1 MRISGVSSVLNA
13 AQSVAASRGFPAFS
27 PGAATGENLARML
40 PYEKSLGR
48 RSMKIMGFC
57 AAVIAIAATTGFAG
71 SDTLHAQ
78 SYPTRTV
85 TLIVPSAAG
94 GGTDTIARLIG
105 DQLAKQLGQSFVVEN
120 RTGGG
125 MLVGTTAAAKAA
137 PDGYTLLVGLTGNM
151 SVNPSLFANLPYDPL
166 ADFTPVAML
175 ANYPFLVVVNN
186 DLPAKSIKELIALLK
201 SQAGKI
207 DYASAGN
214 GTGQHLAPELFKMMT
229 GTEMG
234 HVPYRGAQ
242 PAYQDVIS
250 GRVPVFFDNM
260 STAMSLAKG
269 GKVRALAVTSKK
281 RSALMP
287 ELPTVDE
294 AGVPGYEYYTWF
306 GLWAPGRTPRPIV
319 EKLYAE
325 VQKALADPTV
335 QQRIADT
342 AGEPSNMALA
352 QIEPFVKAEIGKWA
366 EVVKRA
372 GIKVE

>member
-1 MRISGVSSVLNA
+1 MITPFRA
-13 AQSVAASRGFPAFS
+13 ALAAAAMIGLAA
-27 PGAATGENLARML
+27 PGAQ
-40 PYEKSLGR
+40 
-48 RSMKIMGFC
+48 
-57 AAVIAIAATTGFAG
+57 
-71 SDTLHAQ
+71 AQ
-78 SYPTRTV
+78 SYPSRSV

-105 DQLAKQLGQSFVVEN
+105 DQLSKQLGQGFVVEN
-120 RTGGG
+120 RTGAG

-151 SVNPSLFANLPYDPL
+151 SVNSSLFAKLPYDPL
-166 ADFTPVAML
+166 DDFVPVAML
-175 ANYPFLVVVNN
+175 ATYPFLVVVNN

-201 SQAGKI
+201 SQPGKI

-229 GTEMG
+229 GTEMA
-234 HVPYRGAQ
+234 HIAYRGAQ

-260 STAMSLAKG
+260 STAMSLAQG
-269 GKVRALAVTSKK
+269 GKVRALAITSKK
-281 RSALMP
+281 RSPLMP

-294 AGVPGYEYYTWF
+294 SGVPGYEYHTWF
-306 GLWAPGRTPRPIV
+306 GLWAPKGTPQPVID
-319 EKLYAE
+319 KLYAE
-325 VQKALADPTV
+325 VQKALADPLV
-335 QQRIADT
+335 RQRIAAG
-342 AGEPSNMALA
+342 AGEPARMAREEM
-352 QIEPFVKAEIGKWA
+352 EPFVKAEIAKWA

>member
-1 MRISGVSSVLNA
+1 MIMPFR
-13 AQSVAASRGFPAFS
+13 VAA
-27 PGAATGENLARML
+27 AAAIVGLAA
-40 PYEKSLGR
+40 P
-48 RSMKIMGFC
+48 
-57 AAVIAIAATTGFAG
+57 V
-71 SDTLHAQ
+71 TLHAQ
-78 SYPTRTV
+78 SYPARSV
-85 TLIVPSAAG
+85 TLVVPSAAG

-120 RTGGG
+120 RTGAG

-151 SVNPSLFANLPYDPL
+151 SVNPSLFAKLPYDPL

-186 DLPAKSIKELIALLK
+186 DLPAKSIKELVALLK
-201 SQAGKI
+201 AQPGKI

-269 GKVRALAVTSKK
+269 GKVRALAITSKK

-294 AGVPGYEYYTWF
+294 AGVPGYEYHTWF
-306 GLWAPGRTPRPIV
+306 GFWAPKGTPQPIV
-319 EKLYAE
+319 DKLHAE
-325 VQKALADPTV
+325 VQKALAEPAV

-342 AGEPSNMALA
+342 AGEPSRMAR
-352 QIEPFVKAEIGKWA
+352 QDIEPFVKAEIAKWA

>member
-1 MRISGVSSVLNA
+1 MNIMRL
-13 AQSVAASRGFPAFS
+13 R
-27 PGAATGENLARML
+27 
-40 PYEKSLGR
+40 
-48 RSMKIMGFC
+48 
-57 AAVIAIAATTGFAG
+57 AAVIAIAATTCLAG
-71 SDTLHAQ
+71 TDALHAQ
-78 SYPTRTV
+78 SYPARTV

-105 DQLAKQLGQSFVVEN
+105 DQLTKQLGQGFVVEN

-125 MLVGTTAAAKAA
+125 MLVGTAAAAKAA

-166 ADFTPVAML
+166 ADFTPVGML

-201 SQAGKI
+201 SQPGKI

-250 GRVPVFFDNM
+250 GRVLVFFDNM
-260 STAMSLAKG
+260 STAMSLAQG

-306 GLWAPGRTPRPIV
+306 GLWAPKGTPQPIV
-319 EKLYAE
+319 EKLHAE

-342 AGEPSNMALA
+342 AGEPAHMALA
-352 QIEPFVKAEIGKWA
+352 EIDPFVKAEIAKWA

>member
-1 MRISGVSSVLNA
+1 MIAPFRA
-13 AQSVAASRGFPAFS
+13 AVAAV
-27 PGAATGENLARML
+27 AAT
-40 PYEKSLGR
+40 
-48 RSMKIMGFC
+48 I
-57 AAVIAIAATTGFAG
+57 GFAG
-71 SDTLHAQ
+71 PDALHAQ
-78 SYPTRTV
+78 SYPARSV

-105 DQLAKQLGQSFVVEN
+105 DQLSRQLGQGFVVEN
-120 RTGGG
+120 RTGAG

-151 SVNPSLFANLPYDPL
+151 SVNSSLFAKLPYDPL

-186 DLPAKSIKELIALLK
+186 DLPAKSIMELVALLK
-201 SQAGKI
+201 SQPGKI

-234 HVPYRGAQ
+234 HIPYRGAQ

-269 GKVRALAVTSKK
+269 GKVRALAITSKE

-294 AGVPGYEYYTWF
+294 AGVPGYEYHTWF
-306 GLWAPGRTPRPIV
+306 GFWAPKGTPQPIV

-335 QQRIADT
+335 QERIAAT
-342 AGEPSNMALA
+342 AGEPSHMAPKD
-352 QIEPFVKAEIGKWA
+352 IEPFVKAEIARWA
-366 EVVKRA
+366 EVIKRA

>member
-1 MRISGVSSVLNA
+1 
-13 AQSVAASRGFPAFS
+13 
-27 PGAATGENLARML
+27 
-40 PYEKSLGR
+40 
-48 RSMKIMGFC
+48 MKIMGLR
-57 AAVIAIAATTGFAG
+57 AALIAIAATIGFAG
-71 SDTLHAQ
+71 ADALHAQ
-78 SYPTRTV
+78 GYPARPV

-105 DQLAKQLGQSFVVEN
+105 DQLTKQLGQGFVVEN

-125 MLVGTTAAAKAA
+125 MLVGTAAAAKAA

-166 ADFTPVAML
+166 ADFTPVGML

-186 DLPAKSIKELIALLK
+186 DMPAKSIKELIALLK
-201 SQAGKI
+201 SQPGKF

-260 STAMSLAKG
+260 STAMSLAQG

-306 GLWAPGRTPRPIV
+306 GLWAPKGTPQPIV
-319 EKLYAE
+319 EKLHAE

-342 AGEPSNMALA
+342 AGEPAHMALA
-352 QIEPFVKAEIGKWA
+352 EIDPFVKAEIAKWA

>member
-1 MRISGVSSVLNA
+1 MITPFRA
-13 AQSVAASRGFPAFS
+13 AVAAV
-27 PGAATGENLARML
+27 AAT
-40 PYEKSLGR
+40 
-48 RSMKIMGFC
+48 IGF
-57 AAVIAIAATTGFAG
+57 TGPDA
-71 SDTLHAQ
+71 LHAQ
-78 SYPTRTV
+78 SYPSRSV

-105 DQLAKQLGQSFVVEN
+105 DQLSKQLGQGFVVEN
-120 RTGGG
+120 RTGAG

-137 PDGYTLLVGLTGNM
+137 PDGHTLLVGLTGNM
-151 SVNPSLFANLPYDPL
+151 SVNSSLFAKLPYDPL

-186 DLPAKSIKELIALLK
+186 DLPAKSIKELVALLK
-201 SQAGKI
+201 SQPGKI

-260 STAMSLAKG
+260 STAMSLAKS
-269 GKVRALAVTSKK
+269 GKVHALAITSKK

-294 AGVPGYEYYTWF
+294 AGVPGYEYHTWF
-306 GLWAPGRTPRPIV
+306 GFWAPKATPQPIV
-319 EKLYAE
+319 DTLNAE

-335 QQRIADT
+335 RQRIAAG
-342 AGEPSNMALA
+342 AGEPSQMARTD
-352 QIEPFVKAEIGKWA
+352 IDPFVKAEIAKWA

>member
-1 MRISGVSSVLNA
+1 M
-13 AQSVAASRGFPAFS
+13 
-27 PGAATGENLARML
+27 
-40 PYEKSLGR
+40 
-48 RSMKIMGFC
+48 MKPVR
-57 AAVIAIAATTGFAG
+57 AAIAAVVATVSLAG
-71 SDTLHAQ
+71 PETLRAQ
-78 SYPTRTV
+78 SYPARSV

-105 DQLAKQLGQSFVVEN
+105 DQLSKQLGQGFVVEN
-120 RTGGG
+120 RTGAG

-151 SVNPSLFANLPYDPL
+151 SVNSSLFAKLPYDPL

-186 DLPAKSIKELIALLK
+186 DLPAKSIKELVALLK
-201 SQAGKI
+201 SQPGKI

-260 STAMSLAKG
+260 STAMSLAQS
-269 GKVRALAVTSKK
+269 GKVRALAITSKK

-294 AGVPGYEYYTWF
+294 AGVPGYEYHTWF
-306 GLWAPGRTPRPIV
+306 GLWAPKATPQPIV
-319 EKLYAE
+319 EKLHAE
-325 VQKALADPTV
+325 VQKALSDPTV
-335 QQRIADT
+335 QQRIAAT
-342 AGEPSNMALA
+342 AGEPSNMAPKD
-352 QIEPFVKAEIGKWA
+352 IEPFMKAEIAKWA

>member
-1 MRISGVSSVLNA
+1 MITPMRA
-13 AQSVAASRGFPAFS
+13 
-27 PGAATGENLARML
+27 
-40 PYEKSLGR
+40 
-48 RSMKIMGFC
+48 
-57 AAVIAIAATTGFAG
+57 AIAAVAATIGFTGPDA
-71 SDTLHAQ
+71 LHAQ
-78 SYPTRTV
+78 SYPSRSV

-105 DQLAKQLGQSFVVEN
+105 DQLSKQLGQGFVVEN
-120 RTGGG
+120 RTGAG

-137 PDGYTLLVGLTGNM
+137 PDGHTLLVGLTGNM
-151 SVNPSLFANLPYDPL
+151 SVNSSLFAKLPYDPL

-186 DLPAKSIKELIALLK
+186 DLPAKSIKELVALLK
-201 SQAGKI
+201 SQPGKI

-260 STAMSLAKG
+260 STAMSLAKS
-269 GKVRALAVTSKK
+269 GKVHALAITSKK

-294 AGVPGYEYYTWF
+294 AGVPGYEYHTWF
-306 GLWAPGRTPRPIV
+306 GLWAPKATPQPIV
-319 EKLYAE
+319 EKLHAE
-325 VQKALADPTV
+325 VQKALSDPTV
-335 QQRIADT
+335 QQRIAAT
-342 AGEPSNMALA
+342 AGEPSHMAPKD
-352 QIEPFVKAEIGKWA
+352 IEPFVKAEIAKWA